1 MLPHAH
7 ITLSEL
13 QRLVKETLHERFA
26 LPVWVSAEI
35 SEVKVNYSGHCYLEL
50 VEKGGDN
57 GVPLAQSRAVI
68 WRTAYSRI
76 AGYFE
81 AETGQRLAAGIKILA
96 KVAVN
101 YHELYGFS
109 LQITDIDPAYTL
121 GDMQRQRQQTIDCL
135 RKEGVWDMNREVG
148 MPAVVQRIAI
158 VSSANAAG
166 YQDFCKEIGKSPYRF
181 RLTLFDAFMQGA
193 AAEESIVAALCA
205 VADRME
211 EFDAV
216 VIIRGGGSASDL
228 NCFNAYRLCT
238 HVAQF
243 PLPVLTGIGH
253 DKDTSVA
260 DMVAH
265 TALKTPTAVAG
276 WLVERMDT
284 IDAWLDNA
292 ALQLRDNVL
301 VTSRAQELRL
311 QELSSHLLFHA
322 KGLLRQRGMALEQM
336 RENLAASAGNFLAR
350 QASRLGNAAELVA
363 GRSPER
369 ILRLGFA
376 IVRTGRQSRFLRRT
390 SRKRRHARHRGRRW
404 PHRGHRSI
412 HRNEMTRAMK
422 EDTPFRIAFCVLC
435 HKYTPVLAELVHQLD
450 APGNGL
456 FIHVDGKAD
465 IGAFAALGKTG
476 RVCFVEPRTKVYWG
490 GFGMVESTLR
500 LFSATRDGG
509 FRYVVLISGD
519 TLPLYPAETIRTV
532 LREAYDRGRQFISAN
547 PSITPEEAD
556 RIRRRRFCPDKST
569 FARRLLRIAMKCTMR
584 ADNPFF
590 DRLPPLE
597 KGSQWIAI
605 TDRMRDFIFDY
616 LAVHPDFIPAFR
628 YSHAADELF
637 FHTLLGDSPF
647 AGHNANY
654 SLVYAN
660 WSHPGAHPK
669 TLSTSDLSQLSV
681 LKSRGGEIPRFSPA
695 SSTTGWTSPATAKS
709 CSGREL
715 RLHGKG
721 TMRNSC

>member
-1 MLPHAH
+1 MPAHSH

-57 GVPLAQSRAVI
+57 GVPTAQSRAVI

-96 KVAVN
+96 KVSVT

-121 GDMQRQRQQTIDCL
+121 GDMERQRQQTIDQL

-205 VADRME
+205 VADRMD

-265 TALKTPTAVAG
+265 TALKTPTAAAG
-276 WLVERMDT
+276 WLVERMAG
-284 IDAWLDNA
+284 IDGWLDHA
-292 ALQLRDNVL
+292 ALQLHAMTGNAIHASEVRL
-301 VTSRAQELRL
+301 ERLSGEIRQLSGELL
-311 QELSSHLLFHA
+311 T
-322 KGLLRQRGMALEQM
+322 RQRLRMEHLAEQ
-336 RENLAASAGNFLAR
+336 LPQAARDFLAR
-350 QASRLGNAAELVA
+350 QATRLGNAAELVA

-376 IVRTGRQSRFLRRT
+376 VVRTGGKAVLSATDVRQGDMLEIEVADGRIESTVRRT
-390 SRKRRHARHRGRRW
+390 
-404 PHRGHRSI
+404 
-412 HRNEMTRAMK
+412 
-422 EDTPFRIAFCVLC
+422 
-435 HKYTPVLAELVHQLD
+435 
-450 APGNGL
+450 
-456 FIHVDGKAD
+456 
-465 IGAFAALGKTG
+465 
-476 RVCFVEPRTKVYWG
+476 
-490 GFGMVESTLR
+490 
-500 LFSATRDGG
+500 
-509 FRYVVLISGD
+509 
-519 TLPLYPAETIRTV
+519 
-532 LREAYDRGRQFISAN
+532 
-547 PSITPEEAD
+547 
-556 RIRRRRFCPDKST
+556 
-569 FARRLLRIAMKCTMR
+569 
-584 ADNPFF
+584 
-590 DRLPPLE
+590 E
-597 KGSQWIAI
+597 K
-605 TDRMRDFIFDY
+605 
-616 LAVHPDFIPAFR
+616 
-628 YSHAADELF
+628 
-637 FHTLLGDSPF
+637 
-647 AGHNANY
+647 
-654 SLVYAN
+654 
-660 WSHPGAHPK
+660 K
-669 TLSTSDLSQLSV
+669 
-681 LKSRGGEIPRFSPA
+681 
-695 SSTTGWTSPATAKS
+695 
-709 CSGREL
+709 
-715 RLHGKG
+715 
-721 TMRNSC
+721 